1 MNFPLYIS
9 RRLRLNP
16 TNKKGRSAGVVIAVA
31 GVSIAIAVMII
42 TLATVLGF
50 KNAIEKKVEGFD
62 SQITVEAIRYT
73 GYPTP
78 LNNIEIIS
86 QLITEACE
94 PFVPDISP
102 SAHLTGVM
110 KTDNDFAGMVF
121 KSIVDSTI
129 PYNFISDAII
139 ESKIPVFTDSTA
151 LNNVIVSQ
159 TTANALQLKTG
170 DRVYAYFIDK
180 SGVKTRRLTVTAIY
194 NTSFLERDKIYCYV
208 SPPFLDRL
216 TEIEPGQAMS
226 LEVNGLPLKDISDY
240 REKIQTKLN
249 NAYRSRIIDQ
259 TINVIDV
266 KQTGAVYFSWL
277 ELLDT
282 NVAVII
288 ILMTIIASF
297 TLVSSL
303 FIIILE
309 RVNLIGLLKAL
320 GATNRQTRMI
330 FIQMA
335 MRIVFTG
342 MIIGN
347 AVALLYVFIQ
357 KTFHVIPLNPEAYY
371 LSFVPVNLSV
381 IHWII
386 VNVGAIVIG
395 WIVLAVPAMIINR
408 ISPASTMRYE

>member
-16 TNKKGRSAGVVIAVA
+16 ANKKGRSAGVVIAIA

-102 SAHLTGVM
+102 SAHVTGVM

-129 PYNFISDAII
+129 PYNFVSDAII

-226 LEVNGLPLKDISDY
+226 LEVNGLPLKNISDY

-277 ELLDT
+277 ELL
-282 NVAVII
+282 
-288 ILMTIIASF
+288 
-297 TLVSSL
+297 
-303 FIIILE
+303 
-309 RVNLIGLLKAL
+309 
-320 GATNRQTRMI
+320 
-330 FIQMA
+330 
-335 MRIVFTG
+335 
-342 MIIGN
+342 
-347 AVALLYVFIQ
+347 
-357 KTFHVIPLNPEAYY
+357 
-371 LSFVPVNLSV
+371 
-381 IHWII
+381 
-386 VNVGAIVIG
+386 
-395 WIVLAVPAMIINR
+395 
-408 ISPASTMRYE
+408 